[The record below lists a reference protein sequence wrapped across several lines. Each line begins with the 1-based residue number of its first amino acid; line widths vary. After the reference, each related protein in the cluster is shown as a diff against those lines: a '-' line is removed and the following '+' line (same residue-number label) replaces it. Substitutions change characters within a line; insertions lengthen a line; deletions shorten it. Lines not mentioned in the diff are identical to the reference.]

1 MAKNNPEN
9 KEIKEIDEVI
19 ESNEKI
25 DDVTKSGSEVKEKI
39 IESILIEDSMVY
51 KAEVI
56 SRFGK
61 LAPGSKI
68 EKKGSILKVLL
79 DKNLIKLI

>member
-9 KEIKEIDEVI
+9 KEIKETDEVI
-19 ESNEKI
+19 ESTEKI
-25 DDVTKSGSEVKEKI
+25 KEVAKSVSEVKEKV
-39 IESILIEDSMVY
+39 IEPVLIEDSKVY

-61 LAPGSKI
+61 LAPGSTI
-68 EKKGSILKVLL
+68 EKKGSIIKVLL